1 MFFSMTKLKHGLD
14 IKPAK
19 GFISH
24 FLFLIKSLLRI
35 CFFFNCFFIQRFTV
49 CKALSLTPNPQEINF
64 VSQGTQDA

>member
-1 MFFSMTKLKHGLD
+1 MFFSMTKLKH

-35 CFFFNCFFIQRFTV
+35 CFFFNCFF
-49 CKALSLTPNPQEINF
+49 KEGSSLSPNLDKRVVFLVNSKDLKLNF
-64 VSQGTQDA
+64 SL